1 MARRFDLTF
10 LHETVSFQTCKVS
23 REKMILRKKVD
34 SVDSQF
40 SGEPVQDVYLC
51 AERVEDG
58 KIQLFEQYER
68 SDKEGPHSI
77 TRKVIA
83 DEEFVEDL
91 YRQISKTT

>member
-1 MARRFDLTF
+1 
-10 LHETVSFQTCKVS
+10 
-23 REKMILRKKVD
+23 MILRKKVG

-51 AERVEDG
+51 AEQTEDE
-58 KIQLFEQYER
+58 KIQLFEQYEN

-83 DEEFVEDL
+83 DEDFIEDL
-91 YRQISKTT
+91 YRQIC

>member
-1 MARRFDLTF
+1 
-10 LHETVSFQTCKVS
+10 
-23 REKMILRKKVD
+23 MILRRKVD

-51 AERVEDG
+51 AEKLEDG
-58 KIQLFEQYER
+58 KIQLFEQYEN

-77 TRKVIA
+77 TRRVIV

-91 YRQISKTT
+91 YHQLFE

>member
-1 MARRFDLTF
+1 
-10 LHETVSFQTCKVS
+10 
-23 REKMILRKKVD
+23 MILRKKVG

-51 AERVEDG
+51 AEKLEDG
-58 KIQLFEQYER
+58 KVQLFEQYEN

-83 DEEFVEDL
+83 DEDFIENL
-91 YRQISKTT
+91 YRQIC